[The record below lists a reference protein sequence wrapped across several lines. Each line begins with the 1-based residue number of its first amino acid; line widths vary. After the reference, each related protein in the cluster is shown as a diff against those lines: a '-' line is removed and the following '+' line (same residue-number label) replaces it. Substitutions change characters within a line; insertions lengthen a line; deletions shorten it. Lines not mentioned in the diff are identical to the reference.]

1 VEAEA
6 RVICGIE
13 QAAISGAGNAR
24 DVEAGVM
31 A

>member
-1 VEAEA
+1 
-6 RVICGIE
+6 VIGGIE